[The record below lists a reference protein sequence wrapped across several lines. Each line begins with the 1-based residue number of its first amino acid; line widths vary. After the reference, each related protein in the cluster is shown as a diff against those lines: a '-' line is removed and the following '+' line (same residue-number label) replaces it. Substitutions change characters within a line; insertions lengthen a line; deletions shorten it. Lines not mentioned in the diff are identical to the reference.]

1 MIHDCILLVA
11 KDSLQNSDKDYE
23 SVLILQGG
31 GSLGAYECGVYKAL
45 QKRNIHFDIIA
56 GTSIGAI
63 NAAVISA
70 SKDSNAAKCLEDFW
84 HSLAEKITPPF
95 LPSPYREY
103 WAFFTSALWGNS
115 RMFKPLCFWPNFFS
129 FGWFC
134 PALYD
139 LEPLKESLAAHV
151 DFDSLYDDGRPRL
164 IVTCTDI
171 QNGSATVF
179 DSKKEKI
186 TPDHILAS
194 AGYPFYGISW
204 TKIGQQYLWDGTL
217 LSNTPLREII
227 DASPKRDKKVYIVN
241 LFPKR
246 HDELPTNMMETWHRA
261 RDIMH
266 IDKTD
271 HNVRMSKIIT
281 RYLTIIKEMHDI
293 LEESVLDQTEK
304 GRFERL
310 EREYHKLACE
320 RGAVIRDIVRIE
332 RKEDKH
338 FLFEDT
344 DFSEATINELISTG
358 ENDAN
363 KVLDGKPLVE
373 NFVLGEPQP
382 RVTSMFV

>member
-1 MIHDCILLVA
+1 MIYNCIIRVVQD
-11 KDSLQNSDKDYE
+11 KSLTSDKDYE
-23 SVLILQGG
+23 SVLVLQGG

-45 QKRNIHFDIIA
+45 QKHNIHFDIVA

-63 NAAVISA
+63 NAAVIAA
-70 SKDSNAAKCLEDFW
+70 SKDDNPAKNLEEFW
-84 HSLAEKITPPF
+84 HLLAERITPYF

-103 WAFFTSALWGNS
+103 WAFFTSAMWGNS
-115 RMFKPLCFWPNFFS
+115 RMFKPLWFWPNMFS
-129 FGWFC
+129 FSWLC
-134 PALYD
+134 PAMYD
-139 LEPLKESLAAHV
+139 LEPLKDSLAEHV
-151 DFDSLYDDGRPRL
+151 DFDKLRDNTRPRL
-164 IVTCTDI
+164 LVTSTDI

-179 DSKKEKI
+179 DSNKEDI
-186 TPDHILAS
+186 TVDHILAS

-204 TKIGQQYLWDGTL
+204 TKIGQRYLWDGTL

-241 LFPKR
+241 LFPKI

-293 LEESVLDQTEK
+293 LEESVLDQKERQ
-304 GRFERL
+304 RFDRL

-320 RGAVIRDIVRIE
+320 RGAIIRDIIRIE

-344 DFSEATINELISTG
+344 DFSEATIDELIKMG
-358 ENDAN
+358 ESDAKN
-363 KVLDGKPLVE
+363 ILSKQTIKPTVDE
-373 NFVLGEPQP
+373 SQARIE
-382 RVTSMFV
+382 SMFV